1 MEILEERARA
11 LARLPAEDEGEALHL
26 VAFSVGKERY
36 GVEITLVQEIQ
47 PLESQTWSPVPCTPD
62 FVVGAVNIRGHVYA
76 MMDIGRFLGLPSRP
90 LPKTAHVLL
99 VQDEGRNGRSKP
111 VLSTGEGMELGILA
125 DDLPQVIHV
134 PLSEIRSPSATI
146 SAQGQRYIR
155 GVMADLLIVLDLKR
169 LLSDPGI
176 IVHEEVR

>member
-11 LARLPAEDEGEALHL
+11 LARLPAEDEGEGETLHL
-26 VAFSVGKERY
+26 VAFAVGEERY

-47 PLESQTWSPVPCTPD
+47 PLESQTWSAVPCTPD

-90 LPKTAHVLL
+90 LPETAHVLL
-99 VQDEGRNGRSKP
+99 VQDEGQNGR
-111 VLSTGEGMELGILA
+111 TNDMELGILA

-134 PLSEIRSPSATI
+134 PLPEIRSPSATI

-176 IVHEEVR
+176 IVHDEVR